1 MHESMVLY
9 LTPVPTTN
17 NHEAL
22 LHLIVFCHTLKRTQ
36 SKSYA
41 QKDAHLNDGSHF
53 KIKKHIGKY
62 SSIIKK
68 PP

>member
-53 KIKKHIGKY
+53 KIKNI
-62 SSIIKK
+62 
-68 PP
+68 